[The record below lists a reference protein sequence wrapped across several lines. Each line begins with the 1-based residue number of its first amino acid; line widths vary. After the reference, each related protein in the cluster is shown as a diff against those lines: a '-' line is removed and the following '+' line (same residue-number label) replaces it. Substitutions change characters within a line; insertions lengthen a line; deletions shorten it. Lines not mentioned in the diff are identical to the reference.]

1 MHPVIIRTLAA
12 RLIGVIT
19 SVITAIAI
27 YKVKEKL
34 DERKYERNS
43 RKAGNG
49 KSFRL

>member
-1 MHPVIIRTLAA
+1 MHPVIVRTLAA

-34 DERKYERNS
+34 DDKRYEKYRKKNR
-43 RKAGNG
+43 
-49 KSFRL
+49 